1 MEAIV
6 KFIVG
11 ILLGFIFILCYGL
24 FLMLTW
30 NWVAPHFWASAPH
43 LSFGDGISIY
53 LLLCIIGSA
62 FRKLDFDK

>member
-1 MEAIV
+1 METIIKIV
-6 KFIVG
+6 VN
-11 ILLGFIFILCYGL
+11 ILFGFIFFLGCGF

-43 LSFGDGISIY
+43 LSFGDGVSIY

>member
-11 ILLGFIFILCYGL
+11 ILLGFIFFLGCGF

-43 LSFGDGISIY
+43 LSFGDGVSIY

>member
-1 MEAIV
+1 MEATV
-6 KFIVG
+6 K
-11 ILLGFIFILCYGL
+11 ILLGFIFFLFEGL

-30 NWVAPHFWASAPH
+30 NWVAPHLWAGAPH
-43 LSFGDGISIY
+43 LSFEDGVSIY